1 MSMAVAAR
9 AGSLRVRRN
18 VETWKR
24 GRGGDAVGEEG
35 EEVDDVFI
43 ARVADEEDDGGGAE
57 ALDEKRNALG
67 AAEALEQHGIGDVV
81 GDGRVWERRW
91 EGRGNRRLN

>member
-1 MSMAVAAR
+1 M
-9 AGSLRVRRN
+9 
-18 VETWKR
+18 ETWKR
-24 GRGGDAVGEEG
+24 GRGGDTVGEEG

-43 ARVADEEDDGGGAE
+43 AGVADEEDDGGGAE